1 MDQRAKQVTDFLVVL
16 KLCQDEIFGDAYY
29 DINYR
34 RNVNFKK
41 PISLPKDQ
49 DVNSLL
55 EECKKIMCSINEF
68 DHPSNSFVNIRSA
81 TATFLTI
88 FNARRGGEPVR
99 LQIYQWKEALR
110 GEWVEKADAPSV
122 YDTSTMYITY
132 QTGKGA
138 DHLVPV
144 IFPVETSQ
152 AMQYLTSPE
161 VRRDAGVEAGNIYVF
176 ASTQK
181 SLGHADGWHCMNDM
195 LERINLK
202 GAINSTTGTGLPLYL
217 QN

>member
-1 MDQRAKQVTDFLVVL
+1 M
-16 KLCQDEIFGDAYY
+16 
-29 DINYR
+29 
-34 RNVNFKK
+34 
-41 PISLPKDQ
+41 
-49 DVNSLL
+49 
-55 EECKKIMCSINEF
+55 
-68 DHPSNSFVNIRSA
+68 
-81 TATFLTI
+81 
-88 FNARRGGEPVR
+88 
-99 LQIYQWKEALR
+99 
-110 GEWVEKADAPSV
+110 EKADAPSV
-122 YDTSTMYITY
+122 YNTSTMYITY
-132 QTGKGA
+132 HTGKGA

-202 GAINSTTGTGLPLYL
+202 GAINSTSNRHRVASILAKLELPEFERQLIYKHFGHSERINQTVYQALPGSMKLNSTGKRLLEINSTAGNASPAKKAATKWEEETRKSRGTLRRKGKIDNYMLFL
-217 QN
+217 

>member
-1 MDQRAKQVTDFLVVL
+1 MRLVARVYLAFKDDGKQEQHHLNDTLNNAADMYRRDAIPILAEAVCNMSENSNEETGLQSICDQKSGLKVGVLNLLKLTSSFLNGHFLVKNMDERAKQVTDFLVVL

-34 RNVNFKK
+34 RNVNLKK

-88 FNARRGGEPVR
+88 FNARRGGEPVC
-99 LQIYQWKEALR
+99 LQIYQ
-110 GEWVEKADAPSV
+110 
-122 YDTSTMYITY
+122 
-132 QTGKGA
+132 
-138 DHLVPV
+138 
-144 IFPVETSQ
+144 
-152 AMQYLTSPE
+152 
-161 VRRDAGVEAGNIYVF
+161 
-176 ASTQK
+176 
-181 SLGHADGWHCMNDM
+181 
-195 LERINLK
+195 
-202 GAINSTTGTGLPLYL
+202 
-217 QN
+217 